1 MELSDRSFI
10 GLLAQGNEQ
19 AFEKIF
25 TDWFGNLYAY
35 AFSVL
40 RDESIAEEVV
50 QAVFCRIWEKKD
62 RLRIN
67 TSLKAYLYGSVNH
80 ECMDWLRK
88 EKNSKTHRSHVLRA
102 GNGVASETAAA
113 RAELDELEKR
123 LRMALDELPDQCRA
137 IFQLSRFGELK
148 YREIAGQLNLS
159 EKTVEAQI
167 SKALKHLRLRLVDFL
182 E

>member
-10 GLLAQGNEQ
+10 GLITQGNEQ

-25 TDWFGNLYAY
+25 TDWFGNLHAY
-35 AFSVL
+35 AFSVM
-40 RDESIAEEVV
+40 RDETIAEEVV
-50 QAVFCRIWEKKD
+50 QSVFCRIWEKKD
-62 RLRIN
+62 RLQIN
-67 TSLKAYLYGSVNH
+67 TSLKAYLYGSVYH

-88 EKNSKTHRSHVLRA
+88 EKNSKAHRSHVLHTGDRA
-102 GNGVASETAAA
+102 AVETAAA
-113 RAELDELEKR
+113 RAELDELEKG
-123 LRMALDELPDQCRA
+123 LQQALDELPDQCRA

-148 YREIAGQLNLS
+148 YREIAGQLDLS
-159 EKTVEAQI
+159 VKTVEAQI